1 MGNNIHDA
9 DTNRGGAASAVKGRG
24 IRGKILASVF
34 TVVVVLTVILIIVM
48 IFFMNNLTNNILNE
62 TLQPMAKTASQ
73 SVEANLHLMA
83 DRIFLTR
90 DDSVFSD
97 ENSTMA
103 EKKTVLDKTFSG
115 IEFIWLGIYDL
126 NGTLETGSSD
136 CPQSLDND
144 AIFPMMKETTNLV
157 IADTQQGSQGLEIL
171 VGTPVNDKD
180 GEPYAYI
187 VGSFDYGSLN
197 DTLSNINLG
206 ANGSAFI
213 VNERGEYMAHPNKQ
227 LVADKKTILDTFG
240 TGTNSAIQG
249 LLEQMNLGQTGIVGM
264 NDSFLKLED
273 GTFFSYAPVRG
284 TLWSLVIETPKAD
297 YMGATTQAITT
308 SLIIA
313 LILLIFAALYTHLL
327 ATRIQR
333 PLRKVTDR
341 IISLARGDLHSDV
354 EISKSR
360 DETQL
365 LSSALNVTLK
375 DINNYV
381 GEISRVLSEL
391 SRSNLNISVNGQYL
405 GDFVVMKES
414 LNTIVDFLNNIMH
427 AIQDAS
433 AQVLSTAKQVSETAI
448 QVQGSSGSQSAAITG
463 LKNETAMISA
473 NVSGVSDNT
482 AQVVTLLGDVEELLK
497 DGESHMND
505 MLAAMKN
512 ISGNSEEITTVNKF
526 LEDIS
531 FQTNI
536 LALNAAVEAS
546 RAGTAGRGFAVVADE
561 VRNLAA
567 KSSESSKRTRS
578 IIEYSQKSIDDGSM
592 YARQMAESISKIM
605 EMVREISKKTEAL
618 NTAVSDQ
625 TSSLKNVTAQIE
637 EINNLASGNLASSQV
652 SARASSTLEEQADAL
667 AELAGRF
674 RLRGSAPLTKTSAS
688 GEEDKPW

>member
-1 MGNNIHDA
+1 MITNIRETDA
-9 DTNRGGAASAVKGRG
+9 NRNDATSTVKGKG
-24 IRGKILASVF
+24 IRGKILANVF
-34 TVVVVLTVILIIVM
+34 TVVAVLTVILIIVM
-48 IFFMNNLTNNILNE
+48 IFFMNGLTNNILNE

-73 SVEANLHLMA
+73 SVEADLHLMA

-97 ENSTMA
+97 ENSTLA
-103 EKKTVLDKTFSG
+103 EQKAVIDKTFSG

-126 NGTLETGSSD
+126 DGSLETGSSD
-136 CPQSLDND
+136 CPQSLSEDS
-144 AIFPMMKETTNLV
+144 IFPMMKETANLV
-157 IADTQQGSQGLEIL
+157 IANTQQGSQGLEIL
-171 VGTPVNDKD
+171 VGTPVNDAN
-180 GEPYAYI
+180 GEPYAYMI
-187 VGSFDYGSLN
+187 GSFDYGSLN

-206 ANGSAFI
+206 SDGSAFI
-213 VNERGEYMAHPNKQ
+213 VNERGEYMAHQDQQ
-227 LVADKKTILDTFG
+227 LVADKKTIFDTFG
-240 TGTNSAIQG
+240 AGMENELQEMMA
-249 LLEQMNLGQTGIVGM
+249 QMNLGQTGIIGV
-264 NDSFLKLED
+264 NDSILKLED

-297 YMGATTQAITT
+297 YMSATTQAITT

-313 LILLIFAALYTHLL
+313 AILLIFAALYTNLL
-327 ATRIQR
+327 AARIQR

-341 IISLARGDLHSDV
+341 IISLAQGDIHSDV
-354 EISKSR
+354 EISESR

-375 DINNYV
+375 DINSYT

-391 SRSNLNISVNGQYL
+391 SQSNLNISVNGQFL

-433 AQVLSTAKQVSETAI
+433 AQVLSTAKQVSETAA
-448 QVQGSSGSQSAAITG
+448 QVQGSSGSQSSAIAG
-463 LKNETAMISA
+463 LKNETALISE

-482 AQVVTLLGDVEELLK
+482 AQVATLLGDVEGLLK

-512 ISGNSEEITTVNKF
+512 ISDNSEEITKVNKF

-536 LALNAAVEAS
+536 LSLNAAVEAA
-546 RAGTAGRGFAVVADE
+546 RAGAAGRGFAVVADE
-561 VRNLAA
+561 VRSLAA
-567 KSSESSKRTRS
+567 KSSESSKRTRGM
-578 IIEYSQKSIDDGSM
+578 IEYSRQSIDDGSM

-605 EMVREISKKTEAL
+605 ERIREISNKTEAL

-625 TSSLKNVTAQIE
+625 TSSLKNVTTQIE
-637 EINNLASGNLASSQV
+637 KINRLAAGNLASSQV
-652 SARASSTLEEQADAL
+652 SARASRTLEEQADAL
-667 AELAGRF
+667 AEMAGRF
-674 RLRGSAPLTKTSAS
+674 RLRGTVLPSKTNDS
-688 GEEDKPW
+688 GEEGKK